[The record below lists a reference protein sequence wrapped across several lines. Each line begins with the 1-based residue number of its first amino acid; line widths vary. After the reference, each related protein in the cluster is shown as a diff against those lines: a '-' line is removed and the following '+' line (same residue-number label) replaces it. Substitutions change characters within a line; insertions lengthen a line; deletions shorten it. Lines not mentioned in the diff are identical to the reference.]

1 MTDSPQAWQ
10 IDIELPDESCVV
22 IFDEALGP
30 GAGAVTAREI
40 DNGPRWRLI
49 AHCAEAPDKVAL
61 EARVAIA
68 AATAGVPAPPIH
80 LCELPAT
87 DWVADYR
94 KRIKPV
100 TVGRFFIYPSHFEDD
115 VPEGLVGIH
124 LDAGIAFGTGEHQS
138 TSGCLLA
145 MERLKVSGHL
155 VDSGLDMGCGSAILA
170 IGLANLWP
178 AARIIAVDNDP
189 DAVQTSMDNIA
200 DNGCSASIIAAE
212 SDGYHGEAVMAAS
225 PYNIIMANIL
235 ARPLALM
242 AADAAAHLA
251 PGGYAI
257 LSGILSPQAA
267 DVQSAYEA
275 AGLELTD
282 QLDLDEWSTLVLTKS
297 V

>member
-1 MTDSPQAWQ
+1 MTKSPQAWQ

-30 GAGAVTAREI
+30 DAGAVTAREI

-49 AHCAEAPDKVAL
+49 AHCAGAPDKVAL

-80 LCELPAT
+80 IYELPAT

-94 KRIKPV
+94 KRIKPI
-100 TVGRFFIYPSHFEDD
+100 TVGRFFIYPSHFEND
-115 VPEGLVGIH
+115 VPDGLVGIR

-145 MERLKVSGHL
+145 MEQLQESGL
-155 VDSGLDMGCGSAILA
+155 FVERGLDMGCGSAILA

-178 AARIIAVDNDP
+178 AARIIAVDNDS
-189 DAVQTSMDNIA
+189 DAVRTSMDNIA
-200 DNGCSASIIAAE
+200 DNGCSASISAAE
-212 SDGYHGEAVMAAS
+212 SDGYHGEAVMAAA

-275 AGLELTD
+275 AGLKLSD
-282 QLDLDEWSTLVLTKS
+282 RLDLDEWSTLILTKP